1 MNVNLDTDMIVALA
15 ITLPVSLVIIVLAIV
30 LLRGRGAGL
39 IAGFNTMSK
48 AKQEEYD
55 APAMCRFVGK
65 ILLPIGILTPFVLFG
80 KGWFALAYGVIV
92 LALCI
97 FAVIYANTGN
107 RFKK

>member
-1 MNVNLDTDMIVALA
+1 MNVNLNTDMIVAIA
-15 ITLPVSLVIIVLAIV
+15 ITAPVSLVIIAMAVM

-48 AKQEEYD
+48 EKQAQYD

-65 ILLPIGILTPFVLFG
+65 ILLPIGVLTPFVLFG
-80 KGWFALAYGVIV
+80 EGRFAVAYGIV
-92 LALCI
+92 VVGLCT

-107 RFKK
+107 RFRK

>member
-1 MNVNLDTDMIVALA
+1 MNVNLNADMIVALA
-15 ITLPVSLVIIVLAIV
+15 ITLPVSLVIIVLAVV

-39 IAGFNTMSK
+39 IAGYNTMSEEEK
-48 AKQEEYD
+48 AKYD

-92 LALCI
+92 AGLSA

-107 RFKK
+107 RFRK